1 MLRAEDIRKSFR
13 VHKRTPDVEVL
24 NGISLSIDG
33 GVTAI
38 VGPSGSGK
46 STLLYCLAGLERPT
60 SGRSVLL
67 DQYLSTL
74 SARRLALMYREQIGF
89 VFQSFNL
96 ISSLTAWE
104 NVALPQRLG
113 GKRVDKKSVD
123 DALDQVGL
131 LSHAHDRPGT
141 LSGGEQQ
148 RVAIARALANA
159 PDILFAD
166 EPTGSLDS
174 RSAATVNGYMRAVSE
189 RGGAVIFV
197 THDIPAACTAD
208 QVIVIRDGRLLVTL
222 DHPEPADILTALA
235 GEIVPATP

>member
-13 VHKRTPDVEVL
+13 VHKGSPDVEVL
-24 NGISLSIDG
+24 NGISLSIAG

-67 DQYLSTL
+67 DQDLTTI
-74 SARRLALMYREQIGF
+74 SARRLAFMYRERIGF
-89 VFQSFNL
+89 VFQNFNL
-96 ISSLTAWE
+96 IPSLTAWE

-113 GKRVDKKSVD
+113 GKRVDKNAVN

-131 LSHAHDRPGT
+131 LTHSHDRPGT

-174 RSAATVNGYMRAVSE
+174 RSAATVNGYMRTVSE

-197 THDIPAACTAD
+197 THDIHAACTAD
-208 QVIVIRDGRLLVTL
+208 RVVVIRDGRLLVTL
-222 DHPEPADILTALA
+222 DRPEPADILTALA
-235 GEIVPATP
+235 AEIVSATP

>member
-1 MLRAEDIRKSFR
+1 M
-13 VHKRTPDVEVL
+13 L
-24 NGISLSIDG
+24 NGISLSIGG

-67 DQYLSTL
+67 DQDLSTL
-74 SARRLALMYREQIGF
+74 SACRLALMYREQIGF

-174 RSAATVNGYMRAVSE
+174 RSAATVNGYMRTVSE

-208 QVIVIRDGRLLVTL
+208 RVIVIRDGRLLVTL
-222 DHPEPADILTALA
+222 DHPEPADILTVLA
-235 GEIVPATP
+235 GENVPATP

>member
-38 VGPSGSGK
+38 IGPSGSGK

-67 DQYLSTL
+67 DQDLTTL
-74 SARRLALMYREQIGF
+74 SARRLALIYREQIGF